1 MYYPNLDSVWDL
13 RIVRAK
19 FGVGAVNEVG
29 YDLKK
34 MGVRSVLVVTDKG
47 IQKTGWPDKI
57 KDLVEEQGI
66 KAEIWSNVEPEPSKQ
81 SIEKGIEFAKERNTD
96 GFIGLGGGSSIDTMK
111 VINLIL
117 THGGEILDY
126 VAPPLGKGRKVP
138 GKLRP
143 MIAIPTTAGTG
154 SETSPVAVISLPE
167 KRIKVGVSD
176 DECRPHLAIL
186 DPQLTITLPP
196 KLTASTGIDALSHAI
211 EAYVTRQFDSKERPE
226 NPLKRPAYGGR
237 TPITD
242 MFAEKAIEL
251 IARSL
256 RRAVYRGTDLKA
268 RSDMLLGSFLA
279 GVAFTNAGLGADH
292 ALAMALGGKY
302 HVPHGVACG
311 LFLPEVMRFNIP
323 AEPERFAMIA
333 YLFGENIEG
342 LSVFDSAE
350 LSVEAVINLE
360 RDIGL
365 PNGLSAIGV
374 KEEDIPE
381 IARDAY
387 KLQRLL
393 IGNPRLISEEDLE
406 KIIRE
411 SMILW

>member
-1 MYYPNLDSVWDL
+1 MFYPELDTVWDL
-13 RIVRAK
+13 RITRAK
-19 FGVGAVNEVG
+19 FGVGAINEVG
-29 YDLKK
+29 CDLKK
-34 MGVRSVLVVTDKG
+34 MGASKVLIVTDEG
-47 IQKTGWPDKI
+47 IMKTGWPDKVGGI
-57 KDLVEEQGI
+57 VENQGI
-66 KAEIWSNVEPEPSKQ
+66 SVEIWSGVEPEPSRQ
-81 SIEKGIEFAKERNTD
+81 SIERGIEFAKERNID
-96 GFIGLGGGSSIDTMK
+96 GFVALGGGSSIDTMK
-111 VINLIL
+111 VINLII

-126 VAPPLGKGRKVP
+126 VSPPLGRGKKVP
-138 GKLRP
+138 GRLRP

-154 SETSPVAVISLPE
+154 SETSPVAVIALPE

-196 KLTASTGIDALSHAI
+196 KLTASTGIDALSHAV
-211 EAYVTRQFDSKERPE
+211 EAYVTIPYNIKHKPE

-242 MFAEKAIEL
+242 IFAEKAIEL

-256 RRAVYRGTDLKA
+256 RRAVYKGTDLEA
-268 RSDMLLGSFLA
+268 RADMLLASFLA

-323 AEPERFAMIA
+323 AAPERFSMIA
-333 YLFGENIEG
+333 YLFGESVEG
-342 LSVFDSAE
+342 LSLSEAAE
-350 LSVEAVINLE
+350 LGVEAVIDLE

-381 IARDAY
+381 IAKDAY

-393 IGNPRLISEEDLE
+393 VGNPRLVTEKDLE
-406 KIIRE
+406 DITRA
-411 SMILW
+411 SMVLW